1 MHHGRDWIPGQAPN
15 DETAYFPFPIT
26 ITIADDG
33 RIIKEKQAT
42 G

>member
-1 MHHGRDWIPGQAPN
+1 MHHGGTGFRVKPRN

-33 RIIKEKQAT
+33 RIIKEK
-42 G
+42 